1 MWGRQKQ
8 ITKPTRMELNDEY
21 FMRIALNEAEDAY
34 AEEEIPVGAVVV
46 LDGRVIAKGH
56 NLTETLKDVT
66 AHAEMM
72 AITGAANAL
81 GAKYLQDCTL
91 YVTLEPCLMCAG
103 AIAHAQVKTL
113 VFGASDPKRG
123 YSVYTDGKF
132 PSKAEVRKGVMA
144 EECGEILKRFFAGKR
159 Q

>member
-1 MWGRQKQ
+1 
-8 ITKPTRMELNDEY
+8 MELNDEY
-21 FMRIALNEAEDAY
+21 YMRIALNEAEDAY
-34 AEEEIPVGAVVV
+34 AEDEIPVGAVVV

-132 PSKAEVRKGVMA
+132 PSKAEVRKGVLE
-144 EECGEILKRFFAGKR
+144 EECGEILKRFFAEKR

>member
-1 MWGRQKQ
+1 
-8 ITKPTRMELNDEY
+8 MELDDKY

-34 AEEEIPVGAVVV
+34 AEDEIPVGAVVV

-72 AITGAANAL
+72 AITGAANSL

-132 PSKAEVRKGVMA
+132 PSTAEVLKGVLE
-144 EECGEILKRFFAGKR
+144 EECGEILKRFFAEKR

>member
-1 MWGRQKQ
+1 MWGQNMKSM
-8 ITKPTRMELNDEY
+8 TLSDEY
-21 FMRIALNEAEDAY
+21 FMHIALQEAEDAF
-34 AEEEIPVGAVVV
+34 AEDEIPVGAVVV
-46 LDGRVIAKGH
+46 LDNKVIAKGH

-72 AITGAANAL
+72 AITAAANAL
-81 GAKYLQDCTL
+81 GAKYLQECTL

-123 YSVYTDGKF
+123 YGVYLGDRF
-132 PSKAEVRKGVMA
+132 PSKAEVRKGVLSNECA
-144 EECGEILKRFFAGKR
+144 ELLKRFFAGKR
-159 Q
+159 G

>member
-1 MWGRQKQ
+1 MLDD
-8 ITKPTRMELNDEY
+8 TY
-21 FMRIALNEAEDAY
+21 FMRIALQEAEDAY
-34 AEEEIPVGAVVV
+34 AEGEIPVGAVVV
-46 LDGRVIAKGH
+46 LDDRIIAKGH
-56 NLTETLKDVT
+56 NLTETLHDVT

-72 AITGAANAL
+72 AITAAANAL

-123 YSVYTDGKF
+123 YSVYTGGKF
-132 PSKAEVRKGVMA
+132 PSKAEIRKGILADECA
-144 EECGEILKRFFAGKR
+144 ELLKKFFTERRK
-159 Q
+159 

>member
-1 MWGRQKQ
+1 MLDD
-8 ITKPTRMELNDEY
+8 TY

-81 GAKYLQDCTL
+81 GAKYLQECTL

-132 PSKAEVRKGVMA
+132 PSKAEVRKGVLE
-144 EECGEILKRFFAGKR
+144 EECGEILKRFFAEKR

>member
-1 MWGRQKQ
+1 MDLDDK
-8 ITKPTRMELNDEY
+8 Y

-123 YSVYTDGKF
+123 YSTYTGGKF
-132 PSKAEVRKGVMA
+132 PSKAEVRKGVLA
-144 EECGEILKRFFAGKR
+144 EECGEILKRFFAEKR

>member
-1 MWGRQKQ
+1 M
-8 ITKPTRMELNDEY
+8 TLNDEY
-21 FMRIALNEAEDAY
+21 FMRMALQEAEDAY
-34 AEEEIPVGAVVV
+34 AEDEIPVGAVVV
-46 LDGRVIAKGH
+46 LNSQVLAKGH

-81 GAKYLQDCTL
+81 GAKYLQECTL

-113 VFGASDPKRG
+113 VYGASDPKRG
-123 YSVYTDGKF
+123 YTVYLKEAF
-132 PSKAEVRKGVMA
+132 PSKVEIRKGVLA
-144 EECGEILKRFFAGKR
+144 EESSELLRKFFSER
-159 Q
+159 RR

>member
-1 MWGRQKQ
+1 
-8 ITKPTRMELNDEY
+8 
-21 FMRIALNEAEDAY
+21 MRIALNEAEDAY

-72 AITGAANAL
+72 AITGSANAL

-113 VFGASDPKRG
+113 VFGATDSKRG
-123 YSVYTDGKF
+123 YSVYTNGKF
-132 PSKAEVRKGVMA
+132 PSKAEVRKGVLE
-144 EECGEILKRFFAGKR
+144 EECGEILKKFFAEKR

>member
-1 MWGRQKQ
+1 MDDK
-8 ITKPTRMELNDEY
+8 Y

-34 AEEEIPVGAVVV
+34 AEGEIPVGAVVV
-46 LDGRVIAKGH
+46 LDDRVIAKGH

-72 AITGAANAL
+72 AITAAANEL
-81 GAKYLQDCTL
+81 GAKYLQECTL

-103 AIAHAQVKTL
+103 AIAHAQMKTL

-123 YSVYTDGKF
+123 YSVYTNGKF
-132 PSKAEVRKGVMA
+132 PSKAEVRKGVL
-144 EECGEILKRFFAGKR
+144 EDDCSELLRNFFAERRK
-159 Q
+159 

>member
-1 MWGRQKQ
+1 MLDD
-8 ITKPTRMELNDEY
+8 TY
-21 FMRIALNEAEDAY
+21 FMRIALQEAEDAY

-46 LDGRVIAKGH
+46 LDGRIIGRGH

-72 AITGAANAL
+72 VITSAANAL
-81 GAKYLQDCTL
+81 GANYLQDCTVD
-91 YVTLEPCLMCAG
+91 VTLDPCLMCAG

-123 YSVYTDGKF
+123 YSTYTGGKF
-132 PSKAEVRKGVMA
+132 PSKAEVRKDILADECA
-144 EECGEILKRFFAGKR
+144 ELLKKFFIERRK

>member
-1 MWGRQKQ
+1 
-8 ITKPTRMELNDEY
+8 MELDDKY

-34 AEEEIPVGAVVV
+34 AEDEIPVGAVVV

-132 PSKAEVRKGVMA
+132 PSKAEVRKGVLE
-144 EECGEILKRFFAGKR
+144 EECGEILKRFFAEKR